1 MRTHNKRSTQR
12 QIQAWSSLV
21 LDWCRSSLYAS
32 KLPHERTRD
41 RCDSQVTLILKP
53 RTGLTRSSYSYIS
66 DLEHLQALR
75 DFIDKMEDYK
85 SRESGVLMPQTRP
98 GQQELYPDSGLLL
111 SSTKL
116 AAIHQ
121 ESKKDCLRLFHLL
134 FDQFFTHEECSN
146 SVAFGKHGKV
156 PEGKTIL
163 EKSKVNGILTYVMS
177 CGKWHGWKPVEK
189 SKLKKALINK
199 CRMRST

>member
-1 MRTHNKRSTQR
+1 MTPSEYCNQDQPAEVTIQDDQLGLEPEEEYEEPTVRSQNASYENEQWEPCETCKLEVQALLKKNKMMKDVL
-12 QIQAWSSLV
+12 SSMN
-21 LDWCRSSLYAS
+21 LD
-32 KLPHERTRD
+32 
-41 RCDSQVTLILKP
+41 
-53 RTGLTRSSYSYIS
+53 
-66 DLEHLQALR
+66 HLQPLR

-121 ESKKDCLRLFHLL
+121 DVW
-134 FDQFFTHEECSN
+134 N
-146 SVAFGKHGKV
+146 GKV

-163 EKSKVNGILTYVMS
+163 DQSKVNGILTYVMS
-177 CGKWHGWKPVEK
+177 CGKCHGWKPVEK
-189 SKLKKALINK
+189 SKLKKALIKK

>member
-1 MRTHNKRSTQR
+1 
-12 QIQAWSSLV
+12 
-21 LDWCRSSLYAS
+21 
-32 KLPHERTRD
+32 
-41 RCDSQVTLILKP
+41 
-53 RTGLTRSSYSYIS
+53 
-66 DLEHLQALR
+66 
-75 DFIDKMEDYK
+75 MEDYK

-163 EKSKVNGILTYVMS
+163 DKSKVNGILSKFLNPFYQMS
-177 CGKWHGWKPVEK
+177 TSCSIH
-189 SKLKKALINK
+189 LI
-199 CRMRST
+199 

>member
-1 MRTHNKRSTQR
+1 MMKDVL
-12 QIQAWSSLV
+12 SS
-21 LDWCRSSLYAS
+21 
-32 KLPHERTRD
+32 
-41 RCDSQVTLILKP
+41 IN
-53 RTGLTRSSYSYIS
+53 
-66 DLEHLQALR
+66 LEHLQALR

-85 SRESGVLMPQTRP
+85 SRESGVLMPQTKP

-163 EKSKVNGILTYVMS
+163 DKSKVNGILTYVMS
-177 CGKWHGWKPVEK
+177 CGKCHGWKPVEK

-199 CRMRST
+199 CRMRSI